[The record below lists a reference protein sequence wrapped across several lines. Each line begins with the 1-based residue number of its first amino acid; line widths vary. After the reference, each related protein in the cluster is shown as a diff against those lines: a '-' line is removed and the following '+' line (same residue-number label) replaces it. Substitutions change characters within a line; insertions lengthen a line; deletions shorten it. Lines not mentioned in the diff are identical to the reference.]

1 MKKKW
6 ENDVSPFKGDVR
18 KIMLIMRLAVLL
30 TFVLT
35 WSVTAGTYSQNAR
48 LNLSVEN
55 AAIEQVLQ
63 EIEHSSKFIF
73 VYESGTLDKSLK
85 RSIYVKNET
94 IDAILSQLFEG
105 TDVNFRID
113 DRQILLYKKD
123 SFLNT
128 LERPDAPLV
137 QTQQPKPV
145 SGKVID
151 SSGNVLPG
159 VAVVIKGT
167 NKGTVT
173 GIDGKYM
180 LADVPADARTLVFS
194 FIGMKTQ
201 EVQIDGKTVVNVK
214 MVEETIGIEEVVAIG
229 YGTARRKD
237 ITGSVSS
244 VGGTTL
250 KDVPVT
256 SAAQAIAGRMAGVQ
270 VTKTEGSPDAE
281 IKIRVRGGGSITQ
294 DNSPLYIVD
303 GFPVDNI
310 TNVAPADIASIDIL
324 KDASSTAIYG
334 ARGANGVIL
343 VTTKGGSDG
352 KGKVSYNTY
361 FGVKE
366 VTKSLDVMSP
376 YDYVFYQYER
386 RAVEQM
392 RATNELERYYGD
404 FLDFDLYKK
413 MQGTDWQD
421 KMFGRTGTSKYHNL
435 AFSGGSKSFKYNISL
450 TQNDEK
456 EVMLGSGYSRTNF
469 TVKTFHK
476 INDWL
481 TIDLNTRLSDTKVKG
496 AGTSSNSRLYHT
508 IQFRPVDGLMD
519 FVDSSVT
526 DEDFEATNSSIVNPV
541 DQTNDDY
548 RRVKDLAFYFN
559 GAATIRLSKNLN
571 YRFEYGTQYG
581 QETENRFY
589 GINTTNVNL
598 YGYQPIVAITKNDIK
613 GYRLANILTYSKRD
627 FLPGNNVTIMVGEE
641 LNYYKRERL
650 IASAKYFPMY
660 IDAKTALTNMS
671 LGTADPIST
680 TDFPPN
686 KISSFFGRLNYDYKG
701 RYLVSATFRA
711 DGSSKFAPG
720 NQWGFFPSAALAW
733 RLSDEKFMAETK
745 SWLSDLKLRAS
756 YGESGNNRITD
767 DAWKKTFSIT
777 SGGLTVNGDGDGA
790 IPTPI
795 ILPGSILSNPELKWE
810 TTITRNIGLDYSLFR
825 QRISGSVELY
835 KNTTK
840 DLLIKATIPSSSGYS
855 TQWQNI
861 GQTSNRGIE
870 ITLNSLLVEK
880 KDFQLSASFN
890 IGFNRNRIDNLGEV
904 GSWEQTA
911 RWIVTGGPAGDYLI
925 KEGGQVGQMYGQ
937 VTEGMYSFDDFDY
950 VDNKYILK
958 EGVVNNGLL
967 GGSYK
972 LMPGALKLKDQ
983 NGDFLID
990 GKDKV
995 IIGNANPKHT
1005 GGITL
1010 TAQFRGFDLSAFFNW
1025 VYGNDIYNANKL
1037 FCTAAYAN
1045 YPYNNLLNEMNLEDL
1060 FSYIDKSNGNVIT
1073 DPAQLAEMNKKA
1085 TIWSPLMNNIPLH
1098 SWGVEDGS
1106 FLRLNTLT
1114 VGYSLSASLLSKMRI
1129 SKLRVYASAYNL
1141 WTWTN
1146 YSGYDPEVDAMRST
1160 PLTPGIDWCA
1170 YPRSRSFNLG
1180 LNVEF

>member
-1 MKKKW
+1 MKKNNLKQRHLRCLML
-6 ENDVSPFKGDVR
+6 G
-18 KIMLIMRLAVLL
+18 KIMTIMKLTTMLFFLALL
-30 TFVLT
+30 Q
-35 WSVTAGTYSQNAR
+35 VTATSTYSQTQR
-48 LNLSVEN
+48 MDLNFSRKTLTEVF
-55 AAIEQVLQ
+55 AAIEENSDYSFFYRNELLAGSKLKTGHYENRMVSEILDDVLKD
-63 EIEHSSKFIF
+63 ENLTYTSKGKIIMI
-73 VYESGTLDKSLK
+73 VAKKGLLAPANVQQKKTL
-85 RSIYVKNET
+85 
-94 IDAILSQLFEG
+94 
-105 TDVNFRID
+105 
-113 DRQILLYKKD
+113 
-123 SFLNT
+123 
-128 LERPDAPLV
+128 
-137 QTQQPKPV
+137 
-145 SGKVID
+145 SGKVTD
-151 SSGNVLPG
+151 SSGQSLPG
-159 VAVVIKGT
+159 VSVVLKSTTI
-167 NKGTVT
+167 GTVT
-173 GIDGKYM
+173 DFSGRYTLSNIPG
-180 LADVPADARTLVFS
+180 DATLVFS
-194 FIGMKTQ
+194 FVGMKAQ
-201 EVQIDGKTVVNVK
+201 EIPVGSRTVIDVK
-214 MVEETIGIEEVVAIG
+214 LEEEAVGIEEVVAIG

-237 ITGSVSS
+237 LTGSVSS
-244 VGGTTL
+244 VGGATL

-294 DNSPLYIVD
+294 DNSPLYLVD
-303 GFPVDNI
+303 GFPVESISD
-310 TNVAPADIASIDIL
+310 VAPTDIASIDIL

-343 VTTKGGSDG
+343 ITTKGGSEG
-352 KGKVSYNTY
+352 KGKVSYNSY

-376 YDYVFYQYER
+376 YDYVLYQYER
-386 RAVEQM
+386 RAVESM
-392 RATNELERYYGD
+392 KATTDLERYYGD
-404 FLDFDLYKK
+404 FLDFDLYKT

-421 KMFGRTGTSKYHNL
+421 EMFGRTGTSKYHNL

-476 INDWL
+476 VNDWL
-481 TIDLNTRLSDTKVKG
+481 TVDLNTRLSDTRVKG

-508 IQFRPVDGLMD
+508 IQFRPVEGLMD
-519 FVDSSVT
+519 FVDSSVS

-548 RRVKDLAFYFN
+548 RREKDLAIYFN
-559 GAATIRLSKNLN
+559 GAATIRFSKNLN

-581 QETENRFY
+581 EETDNRFY
-589 GINTTNVNL
+589 GIHTTNVNL
-598 YGYQPIVAITKNDIK
+598 YGYQPIVSITKNDIK
-613 GYRLANILTYSKRD
+613 GYRLANILTYSRRN
-627 FLPGNNVTIMVGEE
+627 FLPGNNLTVMVGEE
-641 LNYYKRERL
+641 LNYYKRDRL
-650 IASAKYFPMY
+650 ITSAKYFPMY
-660 IDAKTALTNMS
+660 IDAGTALANMS
-671 LGTADPIST
+671 LGTADPVST
-680 TDFPPN
+680 SDFPAN

-733 RLSDEKFMAETK
+733 RLSDEKFMANTEN
-745 SWLSDLKLRAS
+745 WLSDLKLRAS

-777 SGGLTVNGDGDGA
+777 SGGLNVTGDGDGA

-810 TTITRNIGLDYSLFR
+810 TTITRNIGTDFSLFR
-825 QRISGSVELY
+825 QRLSGSVELY

-870 ITLNSLLVEK
+870 FTLNAIFIDK

-904 GSWEQTA
+904 GSWEQTT
-911 RWIVTGGPAGDYLI
+911 RWISSGGPAGDYLVN
-925 KEGGQVGQMYGQ
+925 EGGQVGQMYGQ

-950 VDNKYILK
+950 VNDKYVLK
-958 EGVVNNGLL
+958 EGVANNGLL

-1010 TAQFRGFDLSAFFNW
+1010 TAQLKGFDLSAFFNW

-1045 YPYNNLLNEMNLEDL
+1045 YPYKNLLNMMNSENR
-1060 FSYIDKSNGNVIT
+1060 FSYIDKTNGEVIT
-1073 DPAQLAEMNKKA
+1073 DPGQLAEMNKNA
-1085 TIWSPLMNNIPLH
+1085 TIWTPLMNNIPLH
-1098 SWGVEDGS
+1098 SWGIEDGS

-1114 VGYSLSASLLSKMRI
+1114 FGYSLPGSLLSKMRI
-1129 SKLRVYASAYNL
+1129 TKLRIYASAYNL

-1146 YSGYDPEVDAMRST
+1146 YSGYDPEVDALRST
-1160 PLTPGIDWCA
+1160 PLTPGVDWCA

>member
-1 MKKKW
+1 
-6 ENDVSPFKGDVR
+6 
-18 KIMLIMRLAVLL
+18 MRISVFFLVLGL
-30 TFVLT
+30 VHTYASSSYGQS
-35 WSVTAGTYSQNAR
+35 SVK
-48 LNLSVEN
+48 LNLKIEGSTIEAILAKIESETEFHFFYQSEDLKKGETFDIDVKNGTVFEILDLILPKANLSYQVFDKYIAISSSENKVFVQNN
-55 AAIEQVLQ
+55 AAKQQV
-63 EIEHSSKFIF
+63 IKGKVTDSSGQPLPGVTVVVK
-73 VYESGTLDKSLK
+73 GTTNGIITDVDGHYSLPNV
-85 RSIYVKNET
+85 SS
-94 IDAILSQLFEG
+94 DAIL
-105 TDVNFRID
+105 
-113 DRQILLYKKD
+113 
-123 SFLNT
+123 
-128 LERPDAPLV
+128 
-137 QTQQPKPV
+137 
-145 SGKVID
+145 
-151 SSGNVLPG
+151 
-159 VAVVIKGT
+159 
-167 NKGTVT
+167 
-173 GIDGKYM
+173 M
-180 LADVPADARTLVFS
+180 FS
-194 FIGMKTQ
+194 FVGMKTQ
-201 EVQIDGKTVVNVK
+201 EISVDRRATVNVI
-214 MVEETIGIEEVVAIG
+214 MEEETVGIEEVVAIG

-237 ITGSVSS
+237 LTGSVSS
-244 VGGTTL
+244 VGGATL

-310 TNVAPADIASIDIL
+310 SDVAPTDIASIDIL

-343 VTTKGGSDG
+343 ITTKGGNEG
-352 KGKVSYNTY
+352 KAKVSYNMY
-361 FGVKE
+361 YGIKE

-376 YDYVFYQYER
+376 YEYVLYQYER
-386 RAVEQM
+386 RSVEQM
-392 RATNELERYYGD
+392 KPTTELERYYGD
-404 FLDFDLYKK
+404 FLDFDLYKQMK
-413 MQGTDWQD
+413 GINWQD
-421 KMFGRTGTSKYHNL
+421 EMFGRTGTSMYHNF
-435 AFSGGSKSFKYNISL
+435 AFSGGSKSFKYNVSL
-450 TQNDEK
+450 TRNDEK
-456 EVMLGSGYSRTNF
+456 EIMLGSGYSRTNL

-481 TIDLNTRLSDTKVKG
+481 TFDLNTRLSDTYMKG
-496 AGTSSNSRLYHT
+496 AGTSSNSRLYHA

-519 FVDSSVT
+519 FVDSNVT

-548 RRVKDLAFYFN
+548 RREKDLAFYFN
-559 GAATIRLSKNLN
+559 GVATIRFSKSLN

-581 QETENRFY
+581 DETDNRFY

-598 YGYQPIVAITKNDIK
+598 YGYQPIVSITKNDIK
-613 GYRLANILTYSKRD
+613 GYRLANILTYTKCD
-627 FLPGNNVTIMVGEE
+627 FLPGNNITVMVGEE

-650 IASAKYFPMY
+650 ITSAKYFPMY
-660 IDAKTALTNMS
+660 VDAETALTNMS

-680 TDFPPN
+680 TDYPAN

-701 RYLVSATFRA
+701 KYLVSATFRA

-733 RLSDEKFMAETK
+733 RLSDEKFMNETK
-745 SWLSDLKLRAS
+745 KWLSDLKLRAS

-777 SGGLTVNGDGDGA
+777 SGGLNVSGDGDGA

-795 ILPGSILSNPELKWE
+795 ILPGSILSNPKLKWE
-810 TTITRNIGLDYSLFR
+810 TTITRNIGLDFSLFK
-825 QRISGSVELY
+825 QHLSGSVEVY
-835 KNTTK
+835 KNTTE

-870 ITLNSLLVEK
+870 ITLNTIFVET
-880 KDFQLSASFN
+880 KDFLLSASFN

-904 GSWEQTA
+904 ESWEQTA
-911 RWIVTGGPAGDYLI
+911 RWISTGGPSGDYLV
-925 KEGGQVGQMYGQ
+925 KEGGQVGQMYGH
-937 VTEGMYSFDDFDY
+937 VTEGMYSFDDFNY
-950 VDNKYILK
+950 ANGLYTLK
-958 EGVVNNGLL
+958 EGVPNNGML

-983 NGDFLID
+983 NGDFIID

-995 IIGNANPKHT
+995 IIGNANPKHS
-1005 GGITL
+1005 GGATL
-1010 TAQFRGFDLSAFFNW
+1010 TAQYKGFDFSAFFNW
-1025 VYGNDIYNANKL
+1025 VYGNNIYNANKL
-1037 FCTAAYAN
+1037 FCTSTYAN
-1045 YPYNNLLNEMNLEDL
+1045 YPYKNLLNSMNSENR
-1060 FSYIDKSNGNVIT
+1060 FTYIDKATGDMIT
-1073 DPAQLAEMNKKA
+1073 EPGQLAEMNKNV
-1085 TIWSPLMNNIPLH
+1085 TVWTPLMNNIPLH

-1114 VGYSLSASLLSKMRI
+1114 IGYSLPKNILIKMRI
-1129 SKLRVYASAYNL
+1129 NQLRIYASAYNL

-1146 YSGYDPEVDAMRST
+1146 YTGYDPEVDALRYT

-1170 YPRSRSFNLG
+1170 YPRSRSFNVG

>member
-1 MKKKW
+1 MKKNY
-6 ENDVSPFKGDVR
+6 ESGGNPLISPSVIKLLVTMKLLF
-18 KIMLIMRLAVLL
+18 ILICGAGLL
-30 TFVLT
+30 STFGEGYAQST
-35 WSVTAGTYSQNAR
+35 R
-48 LNLSVEN
+48 LSVELKN
-55 AAIEQVLQ
+55 SSIESVLNY
-63 EIEHSSKFIF
+63 IEANTEYSFMYDNKNVD
-73 VYESGTLDKSLK
+73 VYREVNISVKDQTVETILNQLFGDEMKYRMVGNHIIITP
-85 RSIYVKNET
+85 KNEP
-94 IDAILSQLFEG
+94 AES
-105 TDVNFRID
+105 V
-113 DRQILLYKKD
+113 
-123 SFLNT
+123 SS
-128 LERPDAPLV
+128 
-137 QTQQPKPV
+137 QQPRAV
-145 SGKVID
+145 SGRVTD
-151 SSGNVLPG
+151 TSGAPMPG
-159 VAVVIKGT
+159 VTIVIKGT
-167 NKGTVT
+167 TNGTIT
-173 GIDGKYM
+173 DIDGKYR
-180 LADVPADARTLVFS
+180 LNNLPGNVSLQFS
-194 FIGMKTQ
+194 FVGMKTR
-201 EVQIDGKTVVNVK
+201 EVAVEGKSVVN
-214 MVEETIGIEEVVAIG
+214 MQMEEEAVGIEEVVAIG

-237 ITGSVSS
+237 LTGSVSS
-244 VGGTTL
+244 VGGSTL

-303 GFPVDNI
+303 GFPVESISD
-310 TNVAPADIASIDIL
+310 VAPTDIASIDIL

-343 VTTKGGSDG
+343 ITTKGGNEG
-352 KGKVSYNTY
+352 KSKVSYNTY

-366 VTKSLDVMSP
+366 VTKSLNVMSP

-392 RATNELERYYGD
+392 KATTELERYYGD

-413 MQGTDWQD
+413 MNGTDWQD

-476 INDWL
+476 VNDWL

-508 IQFRPVDGLMD
+508 IQFRPVEGLMD
-519 FVDSSVT
+519 FVDSNVS

-548 RRVKDLAFYFN
+548 RREKDLAVYFN
-559 GAATIRLSKNLN
+559 GAATIRFSKNLN

-581 QETENRFY
+581 EETDNRFY

-598 YGYQPIVAITKNDIK
+598 YGYQPIVSITKNNAK
-613 GYRLANILTYSKRD
+613 GYRLANILTYNRRD
-627 FLPGNNVTIMVGEE
+627 FLPGNNLTVMVGEE
-641 LNYYKRERL
+641 LNSYKKDRL
-650 IASAKYFPMY
+650 ITSAKYFPMY
-660 IDAKTALTNMS
+660 IDAETALANMS

-680 TDFPPN
+680 SDFPAN
-686 KISSFFGRLNYDYKG
+686 KISSFFSRLNYDYKG

-733 RLSDEKFMAETK
+733 RLSDEKFMENTE

-777 SGGLTVNGDGDGA
+777 SGGLNVNGDGDGA

-810 TTITRNIGLDYSLFR
+810 TTITRNVGTDFSLFK
-825 QRISGSVELY
+825 QRISGSVEVY

-870 ITLNSLLVEK
+870 FTLNAVFVEK

-911 RWIVTGGPAGDYLI
+911 RWISSGGPAGDYLVN
-925 KEGGQVGQMYGQ
+925 EGGQVGQMYGQ

-950 VDNKYILK
+950 VDDKYVLK

-967 GGSYK
+967 GGGYK
-972 LMPGALKLKDQ
+972 LMPGALKLKNQ
-983 NGDFLID
+983 NDDFVID

-1005 GGITL
+1005 GGFTL
-1010 TAQFRGFDLSAFFNW
+1010 TAQLKGFDLSAFFNW

-1037 FCTAAYAN
+1037 FCTTAYAN
-1045 YPYNNLLNEMNLEDL
+1045 YPYKNLLNVMNLENR
-1060 FSYIDKSNGNVIT
+1060 FSYIDKSNGNVVT
-1073 DPAQLAEMNKKA
+1073 DPAQLAEMNKNA

-1098 SWGVEDGS
+1098 SWAVEDGS

-1114 VGYSLSASLLSKMRI
+1114 VGYSLPANLLSKMRI
-1129 SKLRVYASAYNL
+1129 TKLRIYASAYNL

-1146 YSGYDPEVDAMRST
+1146 YSGYDPEVDALRST

>member
-1 MKKKW
+1 MKKNNLKQRHLRCLML
-6 ENDVSPFKGDVR
+6 G
-18 KIMLIMRLAVLL
+18 KIMTIMKLTTMLFFLALL
-30 TFVLT
+30 Q
-35 WSVTAGTYSQNAR
+35 VTATSTYSQTQR
-48 LNLSVEN
+48 MDLNFSSKTLTEVF
-55 AAIEQVLQ
+55 AAIEENSDYSFFYRNELLAGSKLKTGHYENRMVSEILDDVLKD
-63 EIEHSSKFIF
+63 ENLTYTSKGKIIMIVAKKGFLATAN
-73 VYESGTLDKSLK
+73 VQQKKTL
-85 RSIYVKNET
+85 
-94 IDAILSQLFEG
+94 
-105 TDVNFRID
+105 
-113 DRQILLYKKD
+113 
-123 SFLNT
+123 
-128 LERPDAPLV
+128 
-137 QTQQPKPV
+137 
-145 SGKVID
+145 SGKVTD
-151 SSGNVLPG
+151 SSGQPLPG
-159 VAVVIKGT
+159 VSVVLKSTTI
-167 NKGTVT
+167 GTVT
-173 GIDGKYM
+173 DFSGRYTLSNIPG
-180 LADVPADARTLVFS
+180 DATLVFS
-194 FIGMKTQ
+194 FVGMKAQ
-201 EVQIDGKTVVNVK
+201 EIPVGSRTVIDVK
-214 MVEETIGIEEVVAIG
+214 LEEEAVGIEEVVAIG

-237 ITGSVSS
+237 LTGSVSS
-244 VGGTTL
+244 VGGATL

-303 GFPVDNI
+303 GFPVESISD
-310 TNVAPADIASIDIL
+310 VAPTDIASIDIL

-343 VTTKGGSDG
+343 ITTKGGSEG
-352 KGKVSYNTY
+352 KGKVSYNSY

-366 VTKSLDVMSP
+366 VTKSLEVMSP

-392 RATNELERYYGD
+392 KATTDLERYYGD
-404 FLDFDLYKK
+404 FLDFDLYKT
-413 MQGTDWQD
+413 MQGTNWQD
-421 KMFGRTGTSKYHNL
+421 EMFGRTGTSKYHNL

-476 INDWL
+476 VNDWL
-481 TIDLNTRLSDTKVKG
+481 TVDLNTRLSDTRLKG

-508 IQFRPVDGLMD
+508 IQFRPVEGLMD
-519 FVDSSVT
+519 FVDSSVS

-548 RRVKDLAFYFN
+548 RREKDLAIYFN
-559 GAATIRLSKNLN
+559 GAASIRFSKNLN

-581 QETENRFY
+581 EETDNRFY
-589 GINTTNVNL
+589 GIHTTNVNL
-598 YGYQPIVAITKNDIK
+598 YGYQPIVSITKNDIK
-613 GYRLANILTYSKRD
+613 GYRLANIVTYSRRN
-627 FLPGNNVTIMVGEE
+627 FLPGNNLTVMVGEE
-641 LNYYKRERL
+641 LNYYKRDRL
-650 IASAKYFPMY
+650 ITSAKYFPMY
-660 IDAKTALTNMS
+660 IDAETALANMS
-671 LGTADPIST
+671 LGMADPVST
-680 TDFPPN
+680 SDFPAN

-733 RLSDEKFMAETK
+733 RLSDEKFMDNTEN
-745 SWLSDLKLRAS
+745 WLSDLKLRAS

-777 SGGLTVNGDGDGA
+777 SGGLNVTGDGDGA

-810 TTITRNIGLDYSLFR
+810 TTITRNIGTDFSLFR
-825 QRISGSVELY
+825 QRLSGSVELY

-870 ITLNSLLVEK
+870 FTLNAIFIDK

-904 GSWEQTA
+904 GSWEQTT
-911 RWIVTGGPAGDYLI
+911 RWISSGGPAGDYLVN
-925 KEGGQVGQMYGQ
+925 EGGQVGQMYGQ

-950 VDNKYILK
+950 VDERYVLK
-958 EGVVNNGLL
+958 EGVANNGLL

-1010 TAQFRGFDLSAFFNW
+1010 TAQLKGFDLSAFFNW

-1045 YPYNNLLNEMNLEDL
+1045 YPYKNLLNMMNSESR
-1060 FSYIDKSNGNVIT
+1060 FSYIDKTNGEVIT
-1073 DPAQLAEMNKKA
+1073 DPGQLAEMNKNA
-1085 TIWSPLMNNIPLH
+1085 TIWTPLMNNIPLH
-1098 SWGVEDGS
+1098 SWGIEDGS

-1114 VGYSLSASLLSKMRI
+1114 FGYSLPGSLLSKMRI
-1129 SKLRVYASAYNL
+1129 TKLRIYASAYNL

-1146 YSGYDPEVDAMRST
+1146 YSGYDPEVDALRST
-1160 PLTPGIDWCA
+1160 PLTPGVDWCA

>member
-1 MKKKW
+1 MNLKQFLQ
-6 ENDVSPFKGDVR
+6 PFKGFEVKKYVR
-18 KIMLIMRLAVLL
+18 IMK
-30 TFVLT
+30 LT
-35 WSVTAGTYSQNAR
+35 WLLILALTLQTNANLWSQTIK
-48 LNLSVEN
+48 LD
-55 AAIEQVLQ
+55 IELKNKSLQ
-63 EIEHSSKFIF
+63 ELFSQIEENSKYRFFYSNDEVDVSQKVTVNIRNRVIGDILTEAF
-73 VYESGTLDKSLK
+73 KELPYTFRELKNNMILVELKSEQK
-85 RSIYVKNET
+85 QTV
-94 IDAILSQLFEG
+94 
-105 TDVNFRID
+105 
-113 DRQILLYKKD
+113 
-123 SFLNT
+123 
-128 LERPDAPLV
+128 
-137 QTQQPKPV
+137 TQQKSV
-145 SGKVID
+145 SGRVTD
-151 SSGNVLPG
+151 SAGQPLPG
-159 VAVVIKGT
+159 VSVVVKGT
-167 NKGTVT
+167 TQGMVT
-173 GIDGKYM
+173 NVDGEFS
-180 LADVPADARTLVFS
+180 LTNIQESATLQFS
-194 FIGMKTQ
+194 FVGMKTQ
-201 EVQIDGKTVVNVK
+201 EILVVGKTSLNVV
-214 MVEETIGIEEVVAIG
+214 MEEESVGIEEVVAIG

-237 ITGSVSS
+237 LTGSVAS
-244 VGGTTL
+244 VTGSTL

-310 TNVAPADIASIDIL
+310 NDIAPTDIASIDIL

-343 VTTKGGSDG
+343 ITTKAGFEG
-352 KGKVSYNTY
+352 KGKVSYNMY
-361 FGVKE
+361 YGIKE
-366 VTKSLDVMSP
+366 VTKLLDVMNP
-376 YDYVFYQYER
+376 YEYVFYQYER
-386 RAVEQM
+386 RSVESM
-392 RATNELERYYGD
+392 KPTTDLERYYGD
-404 FLDFDLYKK
+404 FLDFDLYKQMPAK
-413 MQGTDWQD
+413 NWQD
-421 KMFGRTGTSKYHNL
+421 EMFGRTGTSKYHNL

-450 TQNDEK
+450 TRNDEK

-481 TIDLNTRLSDTKVKG
+481 TIDLNTRLSDAYVKG
-496 AGTSSNSRLYHT
+496 AGTSSNSRLYHA
-508 IQFRPVDGLMD
+508 IQFRPVEGLMD
-519 FVDSSVT
+519 FVDSNVT
-526 DEDFEATNSSIVNPV
+526 DEDFEATNTSIVNPV

-548 RRVKDLAFYFN
+548 QRKKDLAFYFN
-559 GAATIRLSKNLN
+559 GAATIRISKNLN

-581 QETENRFY
+581 NLTENRFY

-598 YGYQPIVAITKNDIK
+598 YGYQPIVSITKNDIK
-613 GYRLANILTYSKRD
+613 GYRLANILTFTKRD
-627 FLPGNNVTIMVGEE
+627 FLPQNNITVMVGEE
-641 LNYYKRERL
+641 LNYYKRER
-650 IASAKYFPMY
+650 IITSAKYFPMY
-660 IDAKTALTNMS
+660 IDAETALANMS

-680 TDFPPN
+680 ADFPAN

-701 RYLVSATFRA
+701 KYLVSATFRA

-733 RLSDEKFMAETK
+733 RISDEKFMDKTQH
-745 SWLSDLKLRAS
+745 WLSDMKLRAS

-777 SGGLTVNGDGDGA
+777 SGGLNVSGDGDGA

-795 ILPGSILSNPELKWE
+795 ILPGSILSNPKLKWE
-810 TTITRNIGLDYSLFR
+810 TTITRNVGLDYSLFK
-825 QRISGSVELY
+825 QHISGSVEVY

-870 ITLNSLLVEK
+870 IMLNTIIVDK

-890 IGFNRNRIDNLGEV
+890 IGFNKNRIDNLGEV

-911 RWIVTGGPAGDYLI
+911 RWISSGGPAGDFLVN
-925 KEGGQVGQMYGQ
+925 EGGQVGQMYGQ

-950 VDNKYILK
+950 VDDQYILK
-958 EGVVNNGLL
+958 EGVVKNGLL

-995 IIGNANPKHT
+995 IIGNANPKNT
-1005 GGITL
+1005 GGFNL

-1025 VYGNDIYNANKL
+1025 VYGNNIYNANKL
-1037 FCTAAYAN
+1037 FCTSAYGN
-1045 YPYNNLLNEMNLEDL
+1045 YPYKNLLNSMNSENR
-1060 FSYIDKSNGNVIT
+1060 FTYIDRATGDVIT
-1073 DPAQLAEMNKKA
+1073 EPGQLAEMNKNA

-1098 SWGVEDGS
+1098 SWGIEDGS

-1114 VGYSLSASLLSKMRI
+1114 IGYSLPDNLLTRMKI
-1129 SKLRVYASAYNL
+1129 TKLRIYASAYNL

-1146 YSGYDPEVDAMRST
+1146 YSGYDPEVDAMRSS